1 MFKRS
6 VQSVTNAFKKVQER
20 AIKSTQNHR
29 EETEEEKSIKALFSD
44 RIVKGRPDLFT
55 PSSPLP
61 SPRSPEDPEEA
72 KKDATT
78 PLLNILQANLSG
90 FVFFSS
96 HRMFISSLVSLP
108 SNSRRTIFH
117 KANGE
122 NAFVISISGLVARMP
137 STFVTL

>member
-20 AIKSTQNHR
+20 AIKSTQTRR

-78 PLLNILQANLSG
+78 PRLNILQANLSG
-90 FVFFSS
+90 FVFFL
-96 HRMFISSLVSLP
+96 SLH
-108 SNSRRTIFH
+108 IHF
-117 KANGE
+117 
-122 NAFVISISGLVARMP
+122 
-137 STFVTL
+137 